1 MNEIALFV
9 VSGGDANCNRGLCVV
24 LELLLLYLLVINIRM
39 KFSFSIWVLRNLY
52 ITRNLFVFLYK

>member
-9 VSGGDANCNRGLCVV
+9 VSSGDANCNRGLCVV
-24 LELLLLYLLVINIRM
+24 LELLLYLLVINIRM